1 MPMHSSNG
9 AIPMAMERFHFGNLL
24 PVVLKLVSGNRK
36 VNFKWFDIRI
46 LTLTPGHMTSWT
58 DTFTYGTE
66 IAYDFTNILLKY
78 WKNLDLD
85 ASSSL
90 NRDEFRISYAKM
102 ALLAAHVEMD
112 ILDSDSDGII
122 TGNDLK
128 TFITLT
134 QRAANVV
141 LPSKLE
147 YFKYFKNLKSKR
159 SVKLTFLLETDDKYN
174 LVSKMH
180 SQSGITNVADVHNL
194 AKFNSRIMAAF
205 LPEYE
210 NVKL

>member
-36 VNFKWFDIRI
+36 VNLKWFDIRI

-147 YFKYFKNLKSKR
+147 YFKNLKSKR
-159 SVKLTFLLETDDKYN
+159 PVKLTFLLETDDKYN

-180 SQSGITNVADVHNL
+180 SQSSITNVADVHNL

>member
-1 MPMHSSNG
+1 
-9 AIPMAMERFHFGNLL
+9 
-24 PVVLKLVSGNRK
+24 
-36 VNFKWFDIRI
+36 
-46 LTLTPGHMTSWT
+46 MTSWT

-78 WKNLDLD
+78 WKTLDLD
-85 ASSSL
+85 SSSSL
-90 NRDEFRISYAKM
+90 NKDEFRISYAKM

-122 TGNDLK
+122 QGNDLK

-141 LPSKLE
+141 LPK
-147 YFKYFKNLKSKR
+147 
-159 SVKLTFLLETDDKYN
+159 TDDKYN

-180 SQSGITNVADVHNL
+180 SQSGITNVADAHNL